1 MQRGISGIICFSN
14 AVKTRCH
21 HNGIIVFMVF
31 AHNVQ
36 QKLNLCKRGV
46 KFGFSTLCCAND
58 PPFKLDFPICSKD
71 KNFVSFRSG
80 GIGRLCKVLSTR
92 SKFVQTSMAFHGNL
106 SKEERS
112 MMLKITGGDSLQTK
126 PTKKEIPSTLRI
138 RKKVPKIWDPQ

>member
-1 MQRGISGIICFSN
+1 MQRSISGIICFSN

-80 GIGRLCKVLSTR
+80 GIGRLCKVPLNSI
-92 SKFVQTSMAFHGNL
+92 
-106 SKEERS
+106 
-112 MMLKITGGDSLQTK
+112 KICSDFNGFSWELVKGG
-126 PTKKEIPSTLRI
+126 
-138 RKKVPKIWDPQ
+138 KIYDA

>member
-80 GIGRLCKVLSTR
+80 GIGRLCKVL
-92 SKFVQTSMAFHGNL
+92 FNL
-106 SKEERS
+106 I
-112 MMLKITGGDSLQTK
+112 KICSDFNGFSWELVKGG
-126 PTKKEIPSTLRI
+126 
-138 RKKVPKIWDPQ
+138 KIYDA